1 MPFRKST
8 YRRSSATTAANETFT
23 TTIHGAKDLKE
34 YIGRITEIVQGVRRE
49 FDHDV
54 QQPRARVEEPVTF
67 LGSRKFDVTMCRVD
81 HDGVIHSETKLPQ
94 FSKFLQAEQSINEQL
109 KMLEDLRKM
118 LVTNEH
124 QRNRTVKN
132 LKKTRNQV
140 SAALKSVLSGC
151 VEELEL
157 EPEIPGDKEIKS
169 LIQQQ
174 IQQVQQNHRTVARN
188 LCMQAEMIIRALRT
202 RDILAYKLAAE
213 NTIQKIIHHADL
225 CRKFIAQCREI
236 ACIEYCASAWWME
249 TQRDPMDHSPYY
261 VTAVSEGKPT
271 RFKASEMEYSA
282 LVSGRSSPPRILIEV
297 HCANRYCDDNSCVVV
312 FSQYLDQE
320 LAETILTEEAVA
332 AFEEDEAPTTY
343 RRDYG
348 TIISNQYPPASN
360 EDVQEDDDDDDDD
373 EDDEEAG
380 MKRMRIDWN

>member
-1 MPFRKST
+1 MPSSRKSNH
-8 YRRSSATTAANETFT
+8 RRSTATTAANETFT

-49 FDHDV
+49 FDRDV
-54 QQPRARVEEPVTF
+54 QQPLARVEEPGTF
-67 LGSRKFDVTMCRVD
+67 LGSRKFDVTMCSVAQDSVR
-81 HDGVIHSETKLPQ
+81 HSEIVLPQ
-94 FSKFLQAEQSINEQL
+94 CSGFLKAEQVVNDDMEL
-109 KMLEDLRKM
+109 LENIRKM

-140 SAALKSVLSGC
+140 SDAALKSVLRFR
-151 VEELEL
+151 VEDFEL
-157 EPEIPGDKEIKS
+157 EPEIPGDKEIKL

-174 IQQVQQNHRTVARN
+174 IQQVQQNHRTVANN

-213 NTIQKIIHHADL
+213 NTIQKIIRHADL
-225 CRKFIAQCREI
+225 CRKFIAECRQI

-261 VTAVSEGKPT
+261 VTAVSEGEPT
-271 RFKASEMEYSA
+271 KFKAAEMEYSA
-282 LVSGRSSPPRILIEV
+282 LVSGGRAPPRILIEV
-297 HCANRYCDDNSCVVV
+297 HSANRFSDDNSCVVV

-332 AFEEDEAPTTY
+332 AFEDDEEPTTY

-348 TIISNQYPPASN
+348 TIISTQYPHASN
-360 EDVQEDDDDDDDD
+360 GD
-373 EDDEEAG
+373 EQRDEEEAG
-380 MKRMRIDWN
+380 NKRGRMDCN